1 MQKLSYIRICAFASI
16 AIIVALYSYTIYSNF
31 QAPNNN
37 NSKIVL
43 TALVIYVIPL
53 THSIQLL
60 SIYKKYYPDKEV
72 GTPFKT
78 INLVTGILSLI
89 NLIPY
94 IWFIYAYTSKAYVF
108 VNDNKSFLTPIIIL
122 FVFLN
127 ITLLVQFVGS
137 FHLIRTIQRNARQQL
152 ENHFV

>member
-16 AIIVALYSYTIYSNF
+16 AIIVALYSYTIYFNLH
-31 QAPNNN
+31 AINNN
-37 NSKIVL
+37 NSKIIL
-43 TALVIYVIPL
+43 TALAIYVIPL

-72 GTPFKT
+72 GRPFKT
-78 INLVTGILSLI
+78 INLITGILCLI
-89 NLIPY
+89 NLAPY
-94 IWFIYAYTSKAYVF
+94 IFYIYAYTSKTYTI
-108 VNDNKSFLTPIIIL
+108 VNDNKSFLTPIILL
-122 FVFLN
+122 FVVLS

-137 FHLIRTIQRNARQQL
+137 FHLIKTIQRNARQQL